1 MGYQGEALQRSVK
14 EQQEREE
21 RLLEREERLLAQ
33 EREERREE
41 RQRQH
46 ELQIRRREAQSKAQ
60 QRVEG
65 DGQGEFC
72 WLVSP
77 YLNCFSH

>member
-1 MGYQGEALQRSVK
+1 MGYQGEALQRFVK
-14 EQQEREE
+14 EQQ
-21 RLLEREERLLAQ
+21 EREERLLAQ

-46 ELQIRRREAQSKAQ
+46 ELQLRRLEAQSKAQ
-60 QRVEG
+60 KRVEG
-65 DGQGEFC
+65 DGQGECC

-77 YLNCFSH
+77 DLNRYLRKFCCE